1 MAKKIDL
8 KGKTIFDFCD
18 DKDLIGRI
26 TQTEDDCITQEEM
39 LELPVSVQI
48 SYIIDY
54 AYNSKNNALYNAARK
69 AYKAAMAEEDRIA
82 MEGIKKGIIIDF

>member
-26 TQTEDDCITQEEM
+26 TQAEDDCITQEEM
-39 LELPVSVQI
+39 LEFPVSVHI

-69 AYKAAMAEEDRIA
+69 AYKAARAEENRIA
-82 MEGIKKGIIIDF
+82 MDGVERDIIIDF